1 MAAASSSGATVTA
14 RGIHIM
20 DSPEGRMSTVPW
32 VSLGVEGAGYEGEE
46 DEEDDAALA
55 RARGCDV
62 YIGHGGGVRRMVAW
76 LRAELELLG
85 VPCIASDRRRC
96 FDARALATAR
106 VVMDKALAGVVV
118 ITPVS
123 LANPYAVEEIQV
135 FLERGALV
143 PVFVGIRQG
152 DFVAEDVVERR
163 SDLWETHGGQ
173 LWKAYGGVEAEWRE
187 AVEGLARAEHAV
199 EVRLG
204 DLRNRV
210 IDVLQTLGA
219 RLGRP
224 AVAPAVRA
232 WRAAAD
238 AEIPFPWNTCF
249 AGRERELLDVEAMLR
264 GSAPAAHDDKVA
276 GKRPMPLYGSV
287 TGALFLHGVL
297 CISAASGAGKT
308 ELVLEFAHRHAH
320 EYKKVLWVHG
330 EARYLRQSYLK
341 LADHLGVAVGDNV
354 IQTATERARSLREIE
369 GLAIAKIKKELTRD
383 IPYLVVID
391 NLESERD
398 WWDGRAIKELLPLPL
413 PLGGGRTHV
422 IITTRLPNLQGVR
435 VLELGNLDA
444 PNSMHLMKGA
454 RTFRDEDLA
463 VLKDIQ
469 DKVRGVPLGL
479 ALVGSILSEIAVSPA
494 DLRQMMSDAP
504 HRAPTWSPK
513 DDVALHDNPGL
524 VQLLDACFTLLRR
537 RTPAGL
543 GKVAGTLLE
552 ASSYFAPVPIPT
564 AMLVHAVSACA
575 AGKQT
580 PWKRLTRE
588 LRRCC
593 ASPRAPLETGRVEQN
608 ALATLLRLGI
618 ARRSTRAGC
627 VSMHGLFRTFGR
639 KTGTGRV
646 ARAVVETVAERGD
659 VAAQHADDHAWA
671 ACLTL
676 FRFDAPD
683 VPVELPPP
691 ELGRFVTRSAIPL
704 AARSVAGY
712 STYGAA
718 LELLREATDVV
729 LEAEDLYIG
738 APRRINDCRYVEIDP
753 EVYKKLARARAEL
766 LVMRA
771 RIMLRAGERG
781 VAEDH
786 CLSAIGL
793 LEVACGDCHP
803 ETLVA
808 RAFLEQ
814 TVRV

>member
-1 MAAASSSGATVTA
+1 MAAASSSGAAVTA

-20 DSPEGRMSTVPW
+20 DSPEGRMSAVPW
-32 VSLGVEGAGYEGEE
+32 VSLGVDGAGHEEE
-46 DEEDDAALA
+46 DAVLA

-62 YIGHGGGVRRMVAW
+62 YVGHGGGVRRMVAW

-85 VPCIASDRRRC
+85 VPCVASDRRRC
-96 FDARALATAR
+96 GDARGLAAAR
-106 VVMDKALAGVVV
+106 AAMDVALAGVVV
-118 ITPVS
+118 VTPVS
-123 LANPYAVEEIQV
+123 LANPYAVEEIRV

-152 DFVAEDVVERR
+152 DFVVEDVVERR
-163 SDLWETHGGQ
+163 SDLWETHGGE
-173 LWKAYGGVEAEWRE
+173 LWKAYDGVEAEWRE
-187 AVEGLARAEHAV
+187 VVEGLARAEPVV
-199 EVRLG
+199 ELRLG
-204 DLRNRV
+204 DLRDRV
-210 IDVLQTLGA
+210 LDVLQILGP

-238 AEIPFPWNTCF
+238 AEIPFPWNTGF
-249 AGRERELLDVEAMLR
+249 VGRERELLDVEAMLR
-264 GSAPAAHDDKVA
+264 GGAPAHDQAA
-276 GKRPMPLYGSV
+276 GKRPMPLDGSI
-287 TGALFLHGVL
+287 TGASFLHGVV

-354 IQTATERARSLREIE
+354 LQTTTTERARSLHGIE
-369 GLAIAKIKKELTRD
+369 GVAIEKIKKELTRD

-398 WWDGRAIKELLPLPL
+398 WWDGRAIKELLPR
-413 PLGGGRTHV
+413 GGGRTHV
-422 IITTRLPNLQGVR
+422 IITTRLPSLQGVR
-435 VLELGNLDA
+435 VFELGNLDA

-454 RTFRDEDLA
+454 RMFRDEDLA
-463 VLKDIQ
+463 VLTDIQ
-469 DKVRGVPLGL
+469 EKVCGVPLGL

-494 DLRQMMSDAP
+494 ELREMMIDAP

-513 DDVALHDNPGL
+513 DDAAVRDNPGL
-524 VQLLDACFTLLRR
+524 VQLLDACFTLLRWE
-537 RTPAGL
+537 TPAGL
-543 GKVAGTLLE
+543 GKVAERLLE
-552 ASSYFAPVPIPT
+552 ASSFFAPVPIPT
-564 AMLVHAVSACA
+564 AMLIHAACACA
-575 AGKQT
+575 AGKT

-593 ASPRAPLETGRVEQN
+593 TSPLAPLETGRVEQN
-608 ALATLLRLGI
+608 ALAMLLRLGI

-627 VSMHGLFRTFGR
+627 VSVHGVFRTFGR
-639 KTGTGRV
+639 KIGSGRV
-646 ARAVVETVAERGD
+646 ARAVVETIAEQGWG
-659 VAAQHADDHAWA
+659 AAQHADDHTWA
-671 ACLTL
+671 ACLSL
-676 FRFDAPD
+676 FRFEEPD
-683 VPVELPPP
+683 VSVELPPP
-691 ELGRFVTRSAIPL
+691 ELARFITRSALPL
-704 AARSVAGY
+704 AARCVTGY
-712 STYGAA
+712 SAYGAA

-738 APRRINDCRYVEIDP
+738 APRRINDHKYVAIDP
-753 EVYKKLARARAEL
+753 KVYRKLAQARAEL

-781 VAEDH
+781 IAEDH

-814 TVRV
+814 AVRV